1 MSQQLSPFSR
11 LTVGLS
17 FIYTQRFHSQPAIQ
31 IWKQN
36 KKTKTKKSHGY
47 FKILCR
53 YLKKTLIILFFLEI
67 ALAIC
72 L

>member
-31 IWKQN
+31 IWKQKN
-36 KKTKTKKSHGY
+36 HMVTSKY
-47 FKILCR
+47 FVGI
-53 YLKKTLIILFFLEI
+53 
-67 ALAIC
+67 
-72 L
+72 